1 MKGVQHIEVSN
12 RDAKFE
18 FDLYRNITII
28 NGDSGT
34 GKTTLF
40 NMIVDYTRNK
50 ENSGVNLS
58 CDKKCI
64 ALLSTNNDWIS
75 NIKKIKDSIVFIDE
89 GSRFITSREFA
100 KTIKKTDNYYVL
112 FTREEIHELPY
123 SVEEIYEIKS
133 SKKYHTLVKR
143 YKEKSSHYYIN
154 GACKKESKIEVV
166 FVEDQKSG
174 YEFYNEYFKNMN
186 IKCVSTKANSYIFKY
201 LCDNLN
207 KNLLIVADGAAFG
220 SQMNKIELLIANRK
234 NIFLCLPESF
244 EWLILKSG
252 LINKKAI
259 TNILNN
265 PSNYIDSN
273 RYFSWEEFFTDCLC
287 NESKNG
293 VFEYSKKRLNRNYLI
308 KKNSNK
314 ILKEI
319 LDI

>member
-154 GACKKESKIEVV
+154 GAYKKESKIEVV

>member
-40 NMIVDYTRNK
+40 NMIFDYTRNK
-50 ENSGVNLS
+50 EYSGVNLS

-64 ALLSTNNDWIS
+64 ALISTDDDWIS
-75 NIKKIKDSIVFIDE
+75 SIKKIKDSIVFIDE
-89 GSRFITSREFA
+89 GSKFITSYDFA
-100 KTIKKTDNYYVL
+100 KVIKKTDNYYVL

-123 SVEEIYEIKS
+123 SVEEVYEMKS
-133 SKKYHTLVKR
+133 SKKYHSLVKR
-143 YKEKSSHYYIN
+143 YKEKENHYYIGDVYN
-154 GACKKESKIEVV
+154 KKTELEILL
-166 FVEDQKSG
+166 VEDRKSG
-174 YEFYNEYFKNMN
+174 YEFYNEYFKNTN
-186 IKCVSTKANSYIFKY
+186 IKCISTKANSNVFKC

-207 KNLLIVADGAAFG
+207 KNILIVVDGAAFG

-234 NIFLCLPESF
+234 NIYLCLPESF

-252 LINKKAI
+252 LINKRTIK
-259 TNILNN
+259 NVLNN

-287 NESKNG
+287 NESKNS
-293 VFEYSKKRLNRNYLI
+293 VFEYSKSKLNKNYLL